1 MKHSYRLL
9 RCALWMAASCVP
21 LWSAAVPVEVGT
33 AWQPL
38 TLKDQHEQPVVVGPS
53 TRKVIF
59 AAEKSV
65 SDLVVGVLGTQGKT
79 TLARAGAVYVADISA
94 MPAIVSRLFALPKLR
109 ELPFVIALAHEAAA
123 VADLPRRAGAATVL
137 TLDRGQVIQVQYLQ
151 TEVQLRQTLDLT
163 P

>member
-1 MKHSYRLL
+1 MKQLSFLL
-9 RCALWMAASCVP
+9 RYALWLAASCVP
-21 LWSAAVPVEVGT
+21 LWSGAVPMEVGT
-33 AWQPL
+33 AWQAL
-38 TLKDQHEQPVVVGPS
+38 ALQDQHEQPVLVDAS

-65 SDLVVGVLGTQGKT
+65 SDLVVGVLGAQGKT

-109 ELPFVIALAHEAAA
+109 ELPFAIALAREAAA
-123 VADLPRRAGAATVL
+123 VADLPRRVGAVTVL
-137 TLDRGQVIQVQYLQ
+137 TLDNGLLTQVQYLQ
-151 TEVQLRQTLDLT
+151 TDAQLRQALALT